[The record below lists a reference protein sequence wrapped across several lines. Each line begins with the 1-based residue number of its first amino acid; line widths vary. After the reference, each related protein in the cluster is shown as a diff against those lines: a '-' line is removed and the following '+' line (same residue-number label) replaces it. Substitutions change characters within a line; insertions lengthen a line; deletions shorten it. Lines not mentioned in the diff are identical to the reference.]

1 MKVKVQKVVNDIVEI
16 IKLWDGVQT
25 VILQHF
31 VEKDIYDP
39 HFSITLDVFRDSRIP
54 DKVERAVAFPNI
66 RYFET
71 SSSKEKDRFLM
82 EDLPVR
88 ISYKDTSR
96 VENVLELTCDDRWLS
111 RERGTY
117 LFHRISTGT
126 VVWSRTDWIDK
137 ILERLDNLPDV
148 FWSTWIESCHRR
160 IDHFLGDLGAAT
172 MKNDL
177 LYFRLSLSGFL
188 RVIVEILFAI
198 NHMFES
204 GPRVFTASLALMEVL
219 PEGFEAS
226 WESLLRE
233 DESLPPHRKKEIAD
247 ILARGVFALR
257 QLSTNQA

>member
-1 MKVKVQKVVNDIVEI
+1 MEVKVQKVVDDIVGI
-16 IKLWDGVQT
+16 IKFWDGVQT

-31 VEKDIYDP
+31 AEKDIYDP
-39 HFSITLDVFRDSRIP
+39 NFSITLDVFRDSKIP
-54 DKVERAVAFPNI
+54 DRNERAAVFPDI

-71 SSSKEKDRFLM
+71 SSSKEKDRFLI

-96 VENVLELTCDDRWLS
+96 VESVLGSTYDDRWLS

-137 ILERLDNLPDV
+137 ILKKLDNLPDA
-148 FWSTWIESCHRR
+148 FWSTWIDSCHRR
-160 IDHFLGDLGAAT
+160 IDHFLGDLGAAV

-188 RVIVEILFAI
+188 RVIVEALFAV

-204 GPRVFTASLALMEVL
+204 GPRVFTASLGLMETL

-226 WESLLRE
+226 WGSLLRE
-233 DESLPPHRKKEIAD
+233 DESLPPYRKKEIAD
-247 ILARGVFALR
+247 ILARGIFALG
-257 QLSTNQA
+257 Q

>member
-1 MKVKVQKVVNDIVEI
+1 MKVKVRRVVNDIVEV
-16 IKLWDGVQT
+16 IKFWDGAQT
-25 VILQHF
+25 AILQHF
-31 VEKDIYDP
+31 AEKDIYDP
-39 HFSITLDVFRDSRIP
+39 NFSITLDVFRDSGIP
-54 DKVERAVAFPNI
+54 GKDERADAFPGI

-71 SSSKEKDRFLM
+71 SSNKEKDRFLM

-96 VENVLELTCDDRWLS
+96 VDSVLKLTDDDRWLS
-111 RERGTY
+111 KERGTY

-126 VVWSRTDWIDK
+126 VLWSRTDWIEGVLK
-137 ILERLDNLPDV
+137 RLDNLPED
-148 FWSTWIESCHRR
+148 FWSTWIESCHHR
-160 IDHFLGDLGAAT
+160 IDHFLGDLGAAS

-188 RVIVEILFAI
+188 RVIVETLFAV

-204 GPRVFTASLALMEVL
+204 GPRVFTASLALMENL

-233 DESLPPHRKKEIAD
+233 DESLPPYRKKEIAD

-257 QLSTNQA
+257 P